1 MVAMTAAAVVGVV
14 TLRSDQ
20 FVRGAIAGR
29 SLRFAERLA
38 FVPAISYAAF
48 LAASFAGG
56 IWLID
61 TDGHGIQTDFINV
74 WAAGRLV
81 LEGDPASAY
90 DWVIHKAVE
99 EQGVGHPFE
108 KYFGWHY
115 PPTFLFVAAVLSLL
129 PYMPAFLAWM
139 AVTLPA
145 YVTVIRVIVGN
156 RIGVFLACA
165 FPGALWNMSTGQ
177 NGFLT
182 AALLGGSL
190 VAAEKQPVLA
200 GMFIG
205 LLSYKPQFGIMFPL
219 VLAVSREWRIFAVA
233 TLTTALLV
241 LASWLAFGL
250 ETWQAFVHYLPLTSQ
265 VVLGDG
271 LAGFR
276 KLQTTFGFVRWC
288 GGNEALAWT
297 LHCAMTVACL
307 MTVSLIWRQRLAYEI
322 KAAALGIAVLLATPY
337 LYTYDLVA
345 LAVPMAFV
353 VRIGLRERFMAY
365 EIAGFALVGVLVL
378 LVPITGIPSGFAAV
392 LLVAAL
398 IIRRVVAD
406 PQPLLTSGALVAS
419 GG

>member
-1 MVAMTAAAVVGVV
+1 MLAMTAGAVMGVAS
-14 TLRSDQ
+14 LRSDQ
-20 FVRGAIAGR
+20 FVSGPIVGR
-29 SLRFAERLA
+29 SYRFAERLA
-38 FVPAISYAAF
+38 FVPAISYAVF
-48 LAASFAGG
+48 LAASFAAG

-61 TDGHGIQTDFINV
+61 TDGHGIQTDFVNV

-90 DWVIHKAVE
+90 DWVIHKAM

-115 PPTFLFVAAVLSLL
+115 PPTFLFIAAALSLL
-129 PYMPAFLAWM
+129 PYTPAFLAWM

-156 RIGVFLACA
+156 RIGFFLACA
-165 FPGALWNMSTGQ
+165 FPAALWNMSTGQ

-182 AALLGGSL
+182 AALLGGAL
-190 VAAEKQPVLA
+190 VATEKHPVWA
-200 GMFIG
+200 GIFIG
-205 LLSYKPQFGIMFPL
+205 LLSYKPQFGIVFPL
-219 VLAVSREWRIFAVA
+219 VLAVGGQWRIFAVA
-233 TLTTALLV
+233 TLTTVMFV

-265 VVLGDG
+265 VVLGGG

-288 GGNEALAWT
+288 GGDETLAWT
-297 LHCAMTVACL
+297 LHCAMIFACL
-307 MTVSLIWRQRLAYEI
+307 MAVSLIWRQRLAYEI

-345 LAVPMAFV
+345 LTVPMAFV
-353 VRIGLRERFMAY
+353 VRIGLRERLMAY
-365 EIAGFALVGVLVL
+365 EIAGFVLAAVLVF
-378 LVPITGIPSGFAAV
+378 LVPITGVPSGFAAL

-398 IIRRVVAD
+398 IIRRAVAQS
-406 PQPLLTSGALVAS
+406 QPLLAS
-419 GG
+419 GTLVVSGG